1 MTNEHT
7 DCLEKLFAILSNTF
21 VGYIVATAAAE
32 ARDDFDREVLAFYEE
47 WNAAEQSRLT
57 AIAEILRRHGVF
69 PGGLPWPLEFSQF
82 NYVGAGY
89 LLRHVVTRMGWTT
102 DPRERSYYH
111 WAAVPEDQKADYLP
125 RAYRWANE
133 NWSNWVGVIFV
144 PLGSAQW
151 TMEDDAYW
159 WATANSD
166 GCARPSYY
174 ALREMPK

>member
-1 MTNEHT
+1 MYTETKAARNCDVWGVDALGFLVPPETPPEAVANPELNNH
-7 DCLEKLFAILSNTF
+7 FP
-21 VGYIVATAAAE
+21 ATAE
-32 ARDDFDREVLAFYEE
+32 QNRVWSFRSIEDLYQYTLAPERPYKK
-47 WNAAEQSRLT
+47 
-57 AIAEILRRHGVF
+57 
-69 PGGLPWPLEFSQF
+69 QF
-82 NYVGAGY
+82 
-89 LLRHVVTRMGWTT
+89 VVTRMGWTT

-144 PLGSAQW
+144 PLGSARW
-151 TMEDDAYW
+151 TMEDDVYW